1 MGTIRWSV
9 DARQALR
16 EIYHYIAQ
24 DNHPAA
30 VKVVKGIKEKIE
42 ILDAQPRIGGR
53 YLKIEDREI
62 RILLYGNY
70 RIVYQIQPNGVIQI
84 VDVIHSAMDIENR
97 LK

>member
-1 MGTIRWSV
+1 MGTIVWSV
-9 DARQALR
+9 DARKSLR

-24 DNHPAA
+24 DNQPAA
-30 VKVVKGIKEKIE
+30 LKVVRGIKEKVE
-42 ILDAQPRIGGR
+42 VLSSHPRIGWR

-62 RILLYGNY
+62 RILLYGRY
-70 RIVYQIQPNGVIQI
+70 RIVYMIPSNTAIQI